1 MNIYL
6 KALTLFITGLIS
18 SGLCF
23 ASDSYNCPSTV
34 RLASGSVAPEDLPAG
49 YESLVSSSIIRLS
62 GNNLY
67 DGPPKEGAS
76 LKPTSSKDNVA
87 TWILPGKYPQGVWI
101 SCDYAEGLVKIVART
116 RDSVTSC
123 VATTEKV
130 KPHNTLAVRFVCK

>member
-6 KALTLFITGLIS
+6 KTLALFIIGLVDS
-18 SGLCF
+18 DLCF
-23 ASDSYNCPSTV
+23 ASDSYSCPATV
-34 RLASGSVAPEDLPAG
+34 RLASGSLVQEDIPAG

-67 DGPPKEGAS
+67 DGPPKEGAA
-76 LKPTSSKDNVA
+76 LKPTSSKGNVA

-101 SCDYAEGLVKIVART
+101 SCDYADGLVKIIART
-116 RDSVTSC
+116 SDSVTSC
-123 VATTEKV
+123 IATSEKV